1 MSVAVPL
8 DQHVGGWQDNER
20 EKSGAEEAP
29 NHRGGEALHDLRPG
43 AGGVWLLAER
53 RLETEKKR
61 TEKGGRDRA
70 RPPESN
76 RHTGCWLERGGD
88 TSRNRTVFCTIHW
101 LAGSKIH
108 RAAARYAQR
117 TSPPRARQK
126 TETGRQVLT
135 TSLHRAATSSHY
147 SRNDNVRNRTDIRW
161 ASQAHKPA
169 PGIERRGAAKRE
181 VILPSEGSAP
191 AVKTEAIRSE
201 EVSDCTTDC
210 GSMVSVVQA
219 SPSQL
224 GTDEAPHR
232 RSWTPSETVPHGAV
246 FGPEASTAS
255 VLVWSV
261 SPVTPHAYCT
271 SGAPALTSSA
281 RATRTRVFSNVWESS
296 LIVGNIFV

>member
-1 MSVAVPL
+1 MTCAPVPEGFGCWPSVGWRPKRSVPKRAAAIEPGRKNRVDIRAAGL
-8 DQHVGGWQDNER
+8 REEETPQGTGPSSALPVAR
-20 EKSGAEEAP
+20 EKQ
-29 NHRGGEALHDLRPG
+29 
-43 AGGVWLLAER
+43 
-53 RLETEKKR
+53 
-61 TEKGGRDRA
+61 
-70 RPPESN
+70 
-76 RHTGCWLERGGD
+76 
-88 TSRNRTVFCTIHW
+88 IH
-101 LAGSKIH
+101 GT
-108 RAAARYAQR
+108 AARYAQR

-135 TSLHRAATSSHY
+135 TSLHRATSSHY

-161 ASQAHKPA
+161 ASQALKPA

-191 AVKTEAIRSE
+191 AVRTEAIRSE

-210 GSMVSVVQA
+210 SSTMSVVQA
-219 SPSQL
+219 SPSQV
-224 GTDEAPHR
+224 GTDEAPQR